1 MKKVIKYVLI
11 DILRNRI
18 VIGYAF
24 LLLLVSLS
32 VFNLEDSSSKGLL
45 SLLNV
50 TLIIV
55 PLMSVVFSSIYLYN
69 VAEFIELLVAQPLP
83 RRQIWLSVYAG
94 LASALSLA
102 YFIGCG
108 LPLLFYS
115 PTKAGLVLLLMGWF
129 ITVVFIAIALWA
141 TVRTRDKARGIGLA
155 IILWL
160 FFTVIYD
167 GWILF
172 MLFQFMDYPL
182 ETPMILSSMFNPI
195 DLARILILLELDISV
210 LMGATSA
217 VFKEFLG
224 NEAGMA
230 AAVIALVIWSVLPL
244 WFSLRY
250 FNRKDL

>member
-1 MKKVIKYVLI
+1 
-11 DILRNRI
+11 
-18 VIGYAF
+18 
-24 LLLLVSLS
+24 
-32 VFNLEDSSSKGLL
+32 
-45 SLLNV
+45 
-50 TLIIV
+50 
-55 PLMSVVFSSIYLYN
+55 
-69 VAEFIELLVAQPLP
+69 
-83 RRQIWLSVYAG
+83 
-94 LASALSLA
+94 
-102 YFIGCG
+102 
-108 LPLLFYS
+108 
-115 PTKAGLVLLLMGWF
+115 MGWF

-224 NEAGMA
+224 NEGGMA
-230 AAVIALVIWSVLPL
+230 VAVIALVIWSVVPL